1 MSNLYY
7 DTKRQA
13 RVSRNQ
19 LSRQGLL
26 GSGIDLDTLGII
38 PLVVDHGLD
47 IDIYVPVDTGTV
59 EIREDGCAHIIYEKK
74 NRSSD
79 PESGRDIR
87 KIMKEKINAVR
98 DEILG
103 SGIDF
108 VVDSTVHTLQTRDAD
123 DLINLTGLLDAAR
136 LMPADTALNLRTA
149 ANRVLSVTAGD
160 IVSLI
165 STGIGFRSEVLA
177 ASWGIK
183 DGIDATATEADAFI
197 VYEAGI
203 ATGWPEKTP
212 IPLA

>member
-1 MSNLYY
+1 MSDLYY

-26 GSGIDLDTLGII
+26 RTGIDLDALGII
-38 PLVVDHGLD
+38 SLAADHGLD
-47 IDIYVPVDTGTV
+47 TDIYVPVDTGTV
-59 EIREDGCAHIIYEKK
+59 EIREDGCAHIIHEKK

-98 DEILG
+98 DEILS

-108 VVDSTVHTLQTRDAD
+108 VADSTVHTLQTRDAN
-123 DLINLTGLLDAAR
+123 DLINWTGLLDAAR
-136 LMPADTALNLRTA
+136 LMPSDSILSLRTA

-165 STGIGFRSEVLA
+165 STGLRLRSEVMT

-183 DGIDATATEADAFI
+183 DGIDATTTEADAFI
-197 VYEAGI
+197 VYEAGM